1 MHEAEPV
8 LYWRV
13 KRDGVWKFQKAN
25 YVFMNDEYRRRYGLD
40 GCYIIEPP
48 KVTESE

>member
-13 KRDGVWKFQKAN
+13 KRDGVWKFERAR
-25 YVFMNDEYRRRYGLD
+25 YVRMYDSPNENEY
-40 GCYIIEPP
+40 IVEPP
-48 KVTESE
+48 KVIESE